1 MYMSLELY
9 AHINTCPISL
19 PGFTPV
25 DHSSQIQKSVSDWN
39 ICNVNRP
46 CLIWCVYNGIT
57 K

>member
-1 MYMSLELY
+1 MSLELY

-25 DHSSQIQKSVSDWN
+25 DHSSQIQKSVSDWK
-39 ICNVNRP
+39 IGNVNRP
-46 CLIWCVYNGIT
+46 CLMWCVYNGIT